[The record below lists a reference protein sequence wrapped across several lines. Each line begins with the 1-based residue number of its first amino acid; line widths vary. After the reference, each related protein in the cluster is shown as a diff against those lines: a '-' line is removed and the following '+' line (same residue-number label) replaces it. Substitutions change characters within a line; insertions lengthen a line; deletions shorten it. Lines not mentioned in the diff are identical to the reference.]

1 LGTYIG
7 GQLLGI
13 GYLHP
18 NGQLYNYV
26 TVFTTSIIGLIIAFF
41 WVLFVI
47 NEKESDYNENSR
59 VINSNGEKFKSYVEK
74 REEQT
79 QQISSDEKLRMF
91 RVFDFDNVK
100 EVLRTCFKS
109 RPNKGRAQIW
119 LLYLSMCTFMISD
132 VKNSPVLF
140 PYVEQVFHWDAQQF
154 STIKSIASI
163 ASIISYA
170 VIVPALSG
178 LFKVN
183 DTKLGIIG
191 VTAMF
196 FASIALGSLVSPT
209 GIYLCYAFNA
219 ATGSF
224 SIAIR
229 SLLSKIVS
237 ETEIGKVYSL
247 LAAIETVV
255 PSINSIFYNTIF
267 QYTIDFYPSLCFQ
280 VAAVLLFYP
289 LIVFIWID
297 MTRMQFY

>member
-1 LGTYIG
+1 MGTYIG
-7 GQLLGI
+7 GQLLGN
-13 GYLHP
+13 GYLRP
-18 NGQLYNYV
+18 SGQLYNYV
-26 TVFTTSIIGLIIAFF
+26 TVFTISIIGLITAFF

-47 NEKESDYNENSR
+47 NEKKSDYNENR
-59 VINSNGEKFKSYVEK
+59 RLINSDEEQFKSDVEK
-74 REEQT
+74 SEEQI
-79 QQISSDEKLRMF
+79 QEISSDDKLAML

-109 RPNKGRAQIW
+109 RPNRGRAQIW
-119 LLYLSMCTFMISD
+119 LLYLSMCAFMISD
-132 VKNSPVLF
+132 VKNSPALF
-140 PYVEQVFHWDAQQF
+140 PYVEEVFDWNAQQF

-163 ASIISYA
+163 ASIISFA
-170 VIVPALSG
+170 VIVPTLSG

-191 VTAMF
+191 ITAMF
-196 FASIALGSLVSPT
+196 FASLALGSLVSPT
-209 GIYLCYAFNA
+209 GLYLCYAFNA
-219 ATGSF
+219 ATGSS

-255 PSINSIFYNTIF
+255 PSISSIFYNTLF
-267 QYTIDFYPSLCFQ
+267 RYTIDFYPSLCFQ
-280 VAAVLLFYP
+280 VAAALLFYP

-297 MTRMQFY
+297 MTRIQFY